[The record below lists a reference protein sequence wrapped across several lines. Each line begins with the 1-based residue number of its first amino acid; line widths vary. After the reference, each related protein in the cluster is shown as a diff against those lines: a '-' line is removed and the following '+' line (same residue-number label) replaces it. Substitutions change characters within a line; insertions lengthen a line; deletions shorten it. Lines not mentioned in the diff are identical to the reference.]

1 MKIGLTFT
9 GNPEKHQFYVDWL
22 KANDNIQVDK
32 LSATDNSPHDI
43 RNYDALVISG
53 GVDIHPEFYN
63 GAIDYEKAPG
73 DGWKKD
79 RDVFEM
85 AAFKTAIDAS
95 IPVLGICRGLQ
106 LINVAQRGTLVQNL
120 GILNTIHEGNPDK
133 SHLTIIEHDTLLSE
147 IVNENQ
153 TSTNSAHHQAIDKL
167 GDGLIANARSDEGI
181 IEGIEWSDRSNKPFM
196 LAIQWHPERM
206 FRFDLQD
213 TAASKGIRDR
223 FIEEIK
229 KSKAGKL

>member
-32 LSATDNSPHDI
+32 LSAASNSPDDI
-43 RNYDALVISG
+43 TQYDALVISG
-53 GVDIHPEFYN
+53 GVDIHPSFYDGPLN
-63 GAIDYEKAPG
+63 YKNAPA
-73 DGWKKD
+73 DGWKKE
-79 RDVFEM
+79 RDEFEI
-85 AAFKTAIDAS
+85 AAFKTAIRQS

-106 LINVAQRGTLVQNL
+106 LINVAQHGTLIQNL
-120 GILNTIHEGNPDK
+120 GNLNTIHEGTPDK
-133 SHLTIIEHDTLLSE
+133 THLTNIGNGTLLSE
-147 IVNENQ
+147 IVKEKQ

-167 GDGLIANARSDEGI
+167 GDGLIVNATSDEGI
-181 IEGIEWSDRSNKPFM
+181 IEGIEWKDHTHKPFM
-196 LAIQWHPERM
+196 LAVQWHPERM

-223 FIEEIK
+223 FIEEVK
-229 KSKAGKL
+229 KSKAHKQ